1 MNTLNMLL
9 LTCLL
14 LLVTPSL
21 CQYIDDLVPGC
32 KRSTP
37 ESVCGSN
44 EDYVTVSGFLPTNYE
59 EMCARVNGSDAMYS
73 IDDTSIYGISIVTP
87 YTNEGCNI
95 YTNFLLKSTG
105 SYQYVCPK
113 NVALE
118 LLPARMEMIGRLRQ
132 NYTHIYCNGTFV
144 PGEYN
149 NKSSTAAA
157 LIMPQKSNIES
168 VCNNYVDLSAS
179 GTGWNEWF
187 DNSDYVQ
194 QVLSQG
200 LSTVVNGFK
209 SKQWQ
214 AACLSRNNSM
224 VMDANDVNEGN
235 LVKKQFNIIKQGGVP
250 SEQKSTTRAQYR
262 EFKDKPSKA
271 RSAALGMV
279 QQLTLYSDSICTYN
293 EVGKCLT
300 QVRYYC
306 QPNATSI
313 QNSGSSIYWDIPNG
327 CFFQMRMRN
336 AGPGNSS
343 ANPLFS
349 TGKNE
354 LSSKSSFLENSQ
366 HTVDWEDDNSVF
378 VTDYGDYTQVSL
390 LPRGAQYKL
399 CSNNSL
405 ATAIPFYNKLYGVSN
420 LQVIAKND
428 NLCILGNTTSIFDS
442 NCATDL
448 DAGLTS
454 VWNRS
459 SAFRDTCI
467 NEKHSNVC
475 NSDSILIVLGAHFNE
490 LRYDCDEDETN
501 CDYTNAVKPSNV
513 TCSTWYVSGGDV
525 GTYEVTNRT
534 DIKDYYSI
542 NETSD
547 SNIFLAYAASTL
559 YLGYGDGILC
569 GQQRDMMTA
578 AAKCYSNCYNNLTN
592 GQRRD
597 PCDIEISAFG
607 KTFDGE
613 ECSFIFEK
621 YGSVRNQ
628 LGVPAQHTVDGLL
641 GTLGSGIFGVSNRNV
656 RDLGDI
662 QSVNTSIT
670 TGTIANDALANKY
683 QDGYCYIPISGI
695 SGYRASDEGY
705 EVNIPISQGIT
716 QMQTKT
722 NVAQLADKLS
732 SSIRSLQNYAQ
743 QQTPPVSIATILLT
757 ITSCLGALTGVKILE
772 LYILVHGLFLS
783 VNNTQARKVAN
794 WLIVVIITVTLTA
807 FAVAPA
813 IAMFI
818 QDRMARHTHYST
830 TFGNYVQNDLYSSDL
845 STLSIVSTSVS
856 YVQYTPYGTAVDV
869 VFYFIIAICF
879 VWWLYATVRIL
890 RISSTQVPHGSSG
903 PLYNVQMIKTSI
915 NPQGPLRYP

>member
-1 MNTLNMLL
+1 MLL

-14 LLVTPSL
+14 LLVAPSL

-32 KRSTP
+32 KIPTP
-37 ESVCGSN
+37 EGVCGSN
-44 EDYVTVSGFLPTNYE
+44 DDYVTVSGFQLNNYAE
-59 EMCARVNGSDAMYS
+59 VCNRVNGSDAMYS
-73 IDDTSIYGISIVTP
+73 ITSGYIYDISVVTP
-87 YTNEGCNI
+87 YTREGCNI
-95 YTNFLLKSTG
+95 YTEFLLQSTN

-113 NVALE
+113 SVAQE
-118 LLPARMEMIGRLRQ
+118 LLPARMEMIGRLLD
-132 NYTHIYCNGTFV
+132 NYTHVYCDGTFV

-149 NKSSTAAA
+149 NRSSTSAA
-157 LIMPQKSNIES
+157 LIMQQHNNTDSI
-168 VCNNYVDLSAS
+168 CNNYVDLSAS
-179 GTGWNEWF
+179 GAGWNEWF

-194 QVLSQG
+194 RALGLG
-200 LSTVVNGFK
+200 LSTVVNSFK

-214 AACLSRNNSM
+214 AACLSINGS
-224 VMDANDVNEGN
+224 VTMDANDVNEGN
-235 LVKKQFNIIKQGGVP
+235 LVEKQLNTIKQGGVP

-262 EFKDKPSKA
+262 EFKNA
-271 RSAALGMV
+271 GLL

-313 QNSGSSIYWDIPNG
+313 QNSGSSIYWEIPNG

-349 TGKNE
+349 TGEGE

-378 VTDYGDYTQVSL
+378 FTDNGDYTQVSL

-420 LQVIAKND
+420 LQVIAKNN
-428 NLCILGNTTSIFDS
+428 NLCILGNTTSEFGS
-442 NCATDL
+442 CATDL

-454 VWNRS
+454 VLQKGEN
-459 SAFRDTCI
+459 TCI
-467 NEKHSNVC
+467 NGTGLTVCSSN
-475 NSDSILIVLGAHFNE
+475 SILIVLGAHLNE
-490 LRYDCDEDETN
+490 PRYDCGVDEIN
-501 CDYTNAVKPSNV
+501 CDQTYTVEFVNQ
-513 TCSTWYVSGGDV
+513 TCYTWYVSGGDV

-534 DIKDYYSI
+534 DIEGYYSI

-547 SNIFLAYAASTL
+547 SKIFLAYAASSL

-592 GQRRD
+592 GQRTG
-597 PCDIEISAFG
+597 PCDIEIYAFG
-607 KTFDGE
+607 TTFDGK
-613 ECSFIFEK
+613 ECSSIFDK
-621 YGSVRNQ
+621 YAGVRNQ
-628 LGVPAQHTVDGLL
+628 LGVPAQHTVEGLL

-656 RDLGDI
+656 NDLGDI

-670 TGTIANDALANKY
+670 TGTIANDLLPNKY
-683 QDGYCYIPISGI
+683 QDGYCYIPLSGI
-695 SGYRASDEGY
+695 SGYKASDEGY
-705 EVNIPISQGIT
+705 EVNIPISQGLT
-716 QMQTKT
+716 QLQTET
-722 NVAQLADKLS
+722 NVAQLADKLQ
-732 SSIRSLQNYAQ
+732 SSIQSLQNYAQ
-743 QQTPPVSIATILLT
+743 QQTPPVNLATILLT

-772 LYILVHGLFLS
+772 LYILLHGLSRF
-783 VNNTQARKVAN
+783 VKNTQVRIVAK
-794 WLIVVIITVTLTA
+794 WPIVVVITVILTA
-807 FAVAPA
+807 FAIAPA

-818 QDRMARHTHYST
+818 QDRMARNTHYST
-830 TFGNYVQNDLYSSDL
+830 TFGDYVQNDLYKASL

-856 YVQYTPYGTAVDV
+856 YVQYTPYSTTVDA
-869 VFYFIIAICF
+869 VFYVIIAISF

-890 RISSTQVPHGSSG
+890 MKSYTHKP
-903 PLYNVQMIKTSI
+903 
-915 NPQGPLRYP
+915 